1 MDFLNS
7 ILGIRKF
14 MPHGYCLF
22 WEPPLIW
29 THVISDVLI
38 GLSYYAIPVAGFYYV
53 WKKRDIPLWTAALYA
68 SIFFSCGSTHFFGA
82 YTIWV
87 PAYWQEGIVKAF
99 TAVVS
104 VAAAVVLVPL
114 LPRALALPSL
124 RKALE
129 EISRLN
135 EELER
140 RVAERTALLEA
151 TNKELEAFSYSVSHD
166 LRAPLRGIDGF
177 SQALLEDYAD
187 KLDATGRDYLERLRA
202 GSQRMAQLIDDM
214 LGLSRITR
222 SELRREAVDLSAMA
236 REIAEEL
243 RKSQPE
249 RCVEFIIAPDIV
261 ADGDPKLLRLML
273 GNLLG
278 NAWKFTGKHTTAR
291 IEFGRKEQEGEA
303 VFFVR
308 DNGAGFDPAYS
319 GKLFGAFQRLHSVA
333 EFEGTGIGLATVQR
347 IVHRH
352 GGRIW
357 AEGEVEKGATFYFT
371 LTPGTP
377 GGHHA

>member
-1 MDFLNS
+1 MEFLNS
-7 ILGIRKF
+7 AFSLRKF
-14 MPHGYCLF
+14 MPHGYCLY
-22 WEPPLIW
+22 WEPSLVW

-38 GLSYYAIPVAGFYYV
+38 GLSYYAIPVAGFCYV

-68 SIFFSCGSTHFFGA
+68 SIFFTCGSTHLFGA

-87 PAYWQEGIVKAF
+87 PAYWNEAIVKAV

-114 LPRALALPSL
+114 LPRAIALPSL
-124 RKALE
+124 RKALG

-135 EELER
+135 AELEK

-202 GSQRMAQLIDDM
+202 GSRRMAQLIDDM

-222 SELRREAVDLSAMA
+222 SELHRETVDLSAMV
-236 REIAEEL
+236 REIADEL
-243 RKSQPE
+243 RKSRPE
-249 RCVEFIIAPDIV
+249 RCVEFVIAPGIV
-261 ADGDPKLLRLML
+261 ADGDPKLLRLLL

-278 NAWKFTGKHTTAR
+278 NAWKFTGKHAAAR
-291 IEFGRKEQEGEA
+291 IEFGSREQEGET

-308 DNGAGFDPAYS
+308 DNGAGFDPAYA
-319 GKLFGAFQRLHSVA
+319 GKLFGAFQRLHSAA

-352 GGRIW
+352 GGYIS
-357 AEGEVEKGATFYFT
+357 AEGEVEKGAAFFFT
-371 LTPGTP
+371 LTPG
-377 GGHHA
+377 GRHG

>member
-1 MDFLNS
+1 MEFLNNVFS
-7 ILGIRKF
+7 IRKF
-14 MPHGYCLF
+14 MPHGYCLY
-22 WEPPLIW
+22 WEPSLVW

-53 WKKRDIPLWTAALYA
+53 WEKRDIPLWTATLYA
-68 SIFFSCGSTHFFGA
+68 SIFFTCGSTHLFGA

-87 PAYWQEGIVKAF
+87 PAYWNEAIVKAV

-124 RKALE
+124 RKALA
-129 EISRLN
+129 EIGRLN
-135 EELER
+135 AELER

-166 LRAPLRGIDGF
+166 LRAPLRGMDGF
-177 SQALLEDYAD
+177 SRALLEDYAD

-214 LGLSRITR
+214 LELSRITR
-222 SELRREAVDLSAMA
+222 SELRRETVDLSAMA

-243 RKSQPE
+243 RKSRPD
-249 RCVEFIIAPDIV
+249 RRVEFVVAPGIV
-261 ADGDPKLLRLML
+261 VDGDPKLLRLLL

-278 NAWKFTGKHTTAR
+278 NAWKFTGKHETAR
-291 IEFGRKEQEGEA
+291 IEFGRQEQEGGT

-308 DNGAGFDPAYS
+308 DNGAGFDPAYA
-319 GKLFGAFQRLHSVA
+319 GKLFGAFQRLHSAA
-333 EFEGTGIGLATVQR
+333 EFEGTGVGLATVQR

-357 AEGEVEKGATFYFT
+357 AEGEVEKGAAFFFT
-371 LTPGTP
+371 LAPEAQHG
-377 GGHHA
+377 